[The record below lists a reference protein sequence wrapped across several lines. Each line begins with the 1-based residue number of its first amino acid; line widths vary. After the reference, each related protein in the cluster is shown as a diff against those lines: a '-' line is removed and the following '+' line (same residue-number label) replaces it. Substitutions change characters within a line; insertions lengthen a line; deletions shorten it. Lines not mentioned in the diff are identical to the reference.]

1 MFCQI
6 TGMKEMPYHFSFF
19 CHCLLL
25 SLLIATIFYPL
36 AAKGELFVNDPLLS
50 QLWGLFRVAADKA
63 YETNIKGSGIVV
75 AVLDTGID
83 LNHPDLANNIVDG
96 WNFADDNGDVSDLDN
111 HGTMVSGIIAAI
123 ANNNEGIT
131 GVAPETKIM
140 PLKVLDS
147 EGGNLR
153 DIASAIRYAADN
165 GAQVIT
171 MSFGGQRTRFS
182 IITEKAIDYAH
193 NQGCILV
200 AAVGNE
206 NTSELFYPA
215 AYEEVIAVSAID
227 QNDTR
232 ADFSNYGTYVD
243 FCAPGI
249 NIVSTGKDG
258 KYYMANGT
266 SFSAPFVVGL
276 IALMLSDNPHLTTE
290 EVKTK
295 LLTYV
300 EDLGENGW
308 DQYYGWGLANAYSAI
323 PEDAIP
329 EFPSLTFLPIFATIT
344 LTIIIF
350 RKSLKTRQS
359 SISRNA
365 FLHKST

>member
-1 MFCQI
+1 M
-6 TGMKEMPYHFSFF
+6 
-19 CHCLLL
+19 
-25 SLLIATIFYPL
+25 
-36 AAKGELFVNDPLLS
+36 N
-50 QLWGLFRVAADKA
+50 
-63 YETNIKGSGIVV
+63 
-75 AVLDTGID
+75 
-83 LNHPDLANNIVDG
+83 
-96 WNFADDNGDVSDLDN
+96 
-111 HGTMVSGIIAAI
+111 
-123 ANNNEGIT
+123 
-131 GVAPETKIM
+131 
-140 PLKVLDS
+140 
-147 EGGNLR
+147 
-153 DIASAIRYAADN
+153 
-165 GAQVIT
+165 
-171 MSFGGQRTRFS
+171 
-182 IITEKAIDYAH
+182 
-193 NQGCILV
+193 
-200 AAVGNE
+200 
-206 NTSELFYPA
+206 LFYPA

-266 SFSAPFVVGL
+266 SFSAPFVAGL
-276 IALMLSDNPHLTTE
+276 IALMLSDNPQLTTE

-350 RKSLKTRQS
+350 RKSLKTRQP

>member
-1 MFCQI
+1 
-6 TGMKEMPYHFSFF
+6 MPYHFSFF

-36 AAKGELFVNDPLLS
+36 TAKGELFVNDPLLS
-50 QLWGLFRVAADKA
+50 QQWGWFRVAVDKA
-63 YETNIKGSGIVV
+63 YDANIKGSGIVV

-83 LNHPDLANNIVDG
+83 LDHPDLANNIVDG
-96 WNFADDNGDVSDLDN
+96 WNFADDNSDVSDLDN

-123 ANNNEGIT
+123 ANNNEGMT
-131 GVAPETKIM
+131 GVAPEAKIM

-153 DIASAIRYAADN
+153 DVASAIRYAADN

-193 NQGCILV
+193 KQGCILV

-215 AYEEVIAVSAID
+215 AYEQVIAVSAID

-249 NIVSTGKDG
+249 NIASTGKDG
-258 KYYMANGT
+258 GYYMANGT
-266 SFSAPFVVGL
+266 SFSAPFVAGL
-276 IALMLSDNPHLTTE
+276 IALMLSDNPQLTTE
-290 EVKTK
+290 EVKTE
-295 LLTYV
+295 LLTHV

-350 RKSLKTRQS
+350 RKSLNTRQS

-365 FLHKST
+365 SLHKST